1 MPSGLRRLATGC
13 LVMIAIAGCR
23 VGPFVL
29 AESGPAPPKVVVEK
43 APPKPAPDPDTPIKT
58 TDSIIYPQSKKFAKA
73 PPPSPL
79 GAVDVTVPPSA
90 LPAGEAAMTGQPSAQ
105 PVPPPKPLAAQPS
118 QSVNSEPEKTIV
130 DASVPQP
137 RAAVVTA
144 LTHVAA
150 AAPGR
155 FSNPAIATLHR
166 KAMGAISRGELNEAD
181 LLYEQA
187 LRIEPRNGWLLHAL
201 AEVRIALKKPQ
212 SARGLI
218 ARSHAVAGDDVEL
231 VEANQTL
238 LASLLR

>member
-1 MPSGLRRLATGC
+1 MPLGLWRLATGC
-13 LVMIAIAGCR
+13 LVVFAIAGCG

-29 AESGPAPPKVVVEK
+29 AKSAPAPPKVVVEE

-73 PPPSPL
+73 PPPRPL

-90 LPAGEAAMTGQPSAQ
+90 LPAGEAAMAGQPVAQ
-105 PVPPPKPLAAQPS
+105 PVPPPKLLAAQPS
-118 QSVNSEPEKTIV
+118 RSFNAEPENTIV
-130 DASVPQP
+130 DAPAPQP

-144 LTHVAA
+144 PTHVAA
-150 AAPGR
+150 VAPGR
-155 FSNPAIATLHR
+155 FSNPAIAGLDR
-166 KAMGAISRGELNEAD
+166 KAMDAISRGEFNEAD

-218 ARSHAVAGDDVEL
+218 ARSHAVAGDDLEL